1 MPITPDTKDWT
12 WVLQR
17 PCPECGFDA
26 AAHRPED
33 LAEELR
39 ATAQAWAGELGRA
52 DVARRPDDA
61 TWSVL
66 EYGCHVRDVY
76 RLYDERLALMLAEDD
91 PGFADWD
98 QVATAV
104 AERYDLQDPATVRAD
119 LVQAGRALAARFDTV
134 RGDGWTRTG
143 RRSDGSDF
151 TVATFGT
158 YLLHDPVHHLWDVRR
173 G

>member
-1 MPITPDTKDWT
+1 
-12 WVLQR
+12 
-17 PCPECGFDA
+17 
-26 AAHRPED
+26 
-33 LAEELR
+33 
-39 ATAQAWAGELGRA
+39 
-52 DVARRPDDA
+52 
-61 TWSVL
+61 
-66 EYGCHVRDVY
+66 
-76 RLYDERLALMLAEDD
+76 
-91 PGFADWD
+91 
-98 QVATAV
+98 V